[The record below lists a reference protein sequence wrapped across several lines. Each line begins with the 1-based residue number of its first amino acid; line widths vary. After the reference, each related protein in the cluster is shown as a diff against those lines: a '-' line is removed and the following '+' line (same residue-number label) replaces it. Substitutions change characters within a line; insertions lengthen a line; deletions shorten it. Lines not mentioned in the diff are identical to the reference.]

1 VIAEV
6 PVSDLGSVAADPTAR
21 WAVPAG
27 WLDGEHLLVEVQG
40 DTWEQPALV
49 SMQYDG
55 SNLAFLASGRFIDFL
70 YP

>member
-1 VIAEV
+1 
-6 PVSDLGSVAADPTAR
+6 
-21 WAVPAG
+21 
-27 WLDGEHLLVEVQG
+27 LDGEHLLVEVQG